1 MQEALLMGSLKAID
15 LFCGAG
21 GLSEGFR
28 QAGVQVLA
36 GQDIDAT
43 FGETFS

>member
-1 MQEALLMGSLKAID
+1 MGGWTAID

-28 QAGVQVLA
+28 QAGVHVLA
-36 GQDIDAT
+36 VSDVHAPLISHFRSAAMG
-43 FGETFS
+43 